1 MDHHTAILCSLF
13 LSLHM
18 TCQLTST
25 QVQYFALCTLQSLPP
40 PPTPPSLNVAFSS
53 RTILKMVVANIYWG
67 KGEIVRELWGS
78 AVSQA
83 IVTIDCCVFFSK
95 WNHYSIF
102 LSCFHAKRLTVLLS
116 VFEHRGR
123 QLSAVSRAIATG
135 YRSFKATKLIKIDRA
150 KIKETF
156 L

>member
-25 QVQYFALCTLQSLPP
+25 QVQYFALCTLQSLP

-83 IVTIDCCVFFSK
+83 IVTIDCCVFFFK
-95 WNHYSIF
+95 MEPLLNF
-102 LSCFHAKRLTVLLS
+102 FVMFSCKTSDCFVKC
-116 VFEHRGR
+116 
-123 QLSAVSRAIATG
+123 I
-135 YRSFKATKLIKIDRA
+135 
-150 KIKETF
+150 
-156 L
+156 